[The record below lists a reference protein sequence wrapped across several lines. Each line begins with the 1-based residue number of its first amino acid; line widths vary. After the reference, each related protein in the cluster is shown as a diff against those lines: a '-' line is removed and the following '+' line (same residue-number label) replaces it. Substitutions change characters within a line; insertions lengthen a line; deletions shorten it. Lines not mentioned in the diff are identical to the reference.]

1 VTNPSA
7 NRVYPKL
14 VFVDDD
20 QLIEFAQFEEMDAN
34 RFKWLEEL
42 YGATESLSMEDMVDR
57 LEQRKFMMASEEPI
71 SLTDLFV
78 HIDKYLMRRD

>member
-1 VTNPSA
+1 MEPKEITRYEEAMLQFITKASLKDHKDDIVVTNPSA

-34 RFKWLEEL
+34 RFK
-42 YGATESLSMEDMVDR
+42 
-57 LEQRKFMMASEEPI
+57 
-71 SLTDLFV
+71 
-78 HIDKYLMRRD
+78 